1 MSTARP
7 PEGARTAAHLRGG
20 FPVSHTPH
28 ILPPATGARL
38 TPLDPCELGRPIH
51 ALDSLFQ
58 LTQQDLDHALA
69 AAFPGR
75 VGAPVRLGGVSHG
88 RSNPIEAP
96 LRWATWR
103 SPLGRSAFGIER
115 SALTAL
121 LARRYGSADWELGAR
136 CVPPQET
143 ATEQR
148 LAAQLGQVLTQA
160 LVRRVGGG
168 ADGEDPA
175 LTLEQN
181 MPLARCPISGPTM
194 FLWAQV
200 LAGSAPLGLMVF
212 ALDSDTLA
220 TALRQLAPAR
230 RHSGLRAPDGA
241 SLRRAL
247 PLRLDVRLA
256 QKTMTLGELLGI
268 QPGDVL
274 PISLETATVRIQD
287 KPVLKALV
295 VENKGRL
302 CLTNLQE
309 A

>member
-1 MSTARP
+1 M
-7 PEGARTAAHLRGG
+7 
-20 FPVSHTPH
+20 SHTPH
-28 ILPPATGARL
+28 ILPPAAGARL
-38 TPLDPCELGRPIH
+38 TALDPCELGRPIH

-88 RSNPIEAP
+88 RTNPIETT
-96 LRWATWR
+96 LRWATYR
-103 SPLGRSAFGIER
+103 SGVGRSAFAIER

-121 LARRYGSADWELGAR
+121 LARRYGSTDWELGAR
-136 CVPPQET
+136 CVPPLET

-148 LAAQLGQVLTQA
+148 LAAQLGQLLSQA
-160 LVRRVGGG
+160 LMRRIGGPTDDD
-168 ADGEDPA
+168 AHGEAPA
-175 LTLEQN
+175 PAPEQSLPLT
-181 MPLARCPISGPTM
+181 RCPISGPTM

-200 LAGSAPLGLMVF
+200 LAGSAPLGLVVF

-230 RHSGLRAPDGA
+230 RQAATRASDGA

-256 QKTMTLGELLGI
+256 QKTLPLGDLLGLK
-268 QPGDVL
+268 PGDVL
-274 PISLETATVRIQD
+274 AISLDTATVRVQD
-287 KPVLKALV
+287 NPVLKAMV

-309 A
+309 V

>member
-1 MSTARP
+1 M
-7 PEGARTAAHLRGG
+7 
-20 FPVSHTPH
+20 SHTPH
-28 ILPPATGARL
+28 ILPPAAGARL
-38 TPLDPCELGRPIH
+38 TALDPCELGRPIH

-58 LTQQDLDHALA
+58 LTQQDLDQALA

-88 RSNPIEAP
+88 RTNPIETT
-96 LRWATWR
+96 LRWATYR
-103 SPLGRSAFGIER
+103 SGAGRSAFAIER

-121 LARRYGSADWELGAR
+121 LARRYGSTDWELGAR
-136 CVPPQET
+136 CVPPLET

-148 LAAQLGQVLTQA
+148 LAAQLGQVLSQA
-160 LVRRVGGG
+160 LMRRIG
-168 ADGEDPA
+168 AGEHTADDESS
-175 LTLEQN
+175 LQLEQN
-181 MPLARCPISGPTM
+181 LPTARCPISGPTM

-200 LAGSAPLGLMVF
+200 LAGSAPLGLVVF

-230 RHSGLRAPDGA
+230 RQSAARAADGA

-256 QKTMTLGELLGI
+256 QKTLPLGELLGLK
-268 QPGDVL
+268 PGDVL
-274 PISLETATVRIQD
+274 AISLDTATVRVQD
-287 KPVLKALV
+287 NPVLKAMV

-309 A
+309 V

>member
-1 MSTARP
+1 MHKA
-7 PEGARTAAHLRGG
+7 
-20 FPVSHTPH
+20 PH
-28 ILPPATGARL
+28 ILPPAAGARL
-38 TPLDPCELGRPIH
+38 SALDPCELGRPIH

-58 LTQQDLDHALA
+58 LTQQDLDHGLA

-96 LRWATWR
+96 MRWASYR
-103 SPLGRSAFGIER
+103 SGLGRSAFAIER
-115 SALTAL
+115 SVLTAL
-121 LARRYGSADWELGAR
+121 LARRYGSAEWELGAR

-148 LAAQLGQVLTQA
+148 LAAQLGQLLTEA
-160 LVRRVGGG
+160 LVHRIDGDAPT
-168 ADGEDPA
+168 ADAEPT
-175 LTLEQN
+175 LRLEQN
-181 MPLARCPISGPTM
+181 LSSARCPISGPTM

-200 LAGSAPLGLMVF
+200 LAGASPLGLVVF

-220 TALRQLAPAR
+220 AALRQLAPAR
-230 RHSGLRAPDGA
+230 RQGTPRPADGA
-241 SLRRAL
+241 GLRRAL

-256 QKTMTLGELLGI
+256 QKTLPLGELLGLR
-268 QPGDVL
+268 PGDVL
-274 PISLETATVRIQD
+274 AIPLESATVRIQD

-295 VENKGRL
+295 VEHKGRL

-309 A
+309 V

>member
-1 MSTARP
+1 M
-7 PEGARTAAHLRGG
+7 
-20 FPVSHTPH
+20 SHTPH
-28 ILPPATGARL
+28 IFPPAAGARL
-38 TPLDPCELGRPIH
+38 TALDPCELGRPIH

-58 LTQQDLDHALA
+58 LTQQDLDQALA

-88 RSNPIEAP
+88 RTNPIETT
-96 LRWATWR
+96 LRWATYR
-103 SPLGRSAFGIER
+103 SGVGRSAFAIER

-121 LARRYGSADWELGAR
+121 LARRYGSTDWELGAR
-136 CVPPQET
+136 CVPPLET

-148 LAAQLGQVLTQA
+148 LAAQLGQLLSQA
-160 LVRRVGGG
+160 LMRRIGGPIDGG
-168 ADGEDPA
+168 ADGEAPTLA
-175 LTLEQN
+175 FEQSLPLT
-181 MPLARCPISGPTM
+181 RCPISGPTM

-200 LAGSAPLGLMVF
+200 LAGSAPLGLVVF

-230 RHSGLRAPDGA
+230 RQSAVRASDSA

-256 QKTMTLGELLGI
+256 QKTLPLGELLGLK
-268 QPGDVL
+268 PGDVL
-274 PISLETATVRIQD
+274 PISLDTATVRVQD
-287 KPVLKALV
+287 NPVLKALV

-309 A
+309 V

>member
-1 MSTARP
+1 MS
-7 PEGARTAAHLRGG
+7 
-20 FPVSHTPH
+20 FTPH
-28 ILPPATGARL
+28 ILSPAAGARL
-38 TPLDPCELGRPIH
+38 PALDPCELGRPIH

-58 LTQQDLDHALA
+58 LTQQDLDQGLA

-75 VGAPVRLGGVSHG
+75 VGAPVRLGGMSHG
-88 RSNPIEAP
+88 RSNPIETP

-103 SPLGRSAFGIER
+103 GALGRSAFGIER

-160 LVRRVGGG
+160 LVRRIAGPPDAGDGG
-168 ADGEDPA
+168 EEPA

-181 MPLARCPISGPTM
+181 LPLARCPISGPTM

-200 LAGSAPLGLMVF
+200 LAGSAPLGLVVF

-220 TALRQLAPAR
+220 AALRQLAPAR
-230 RHSGLRAPDGA
+230 RQSGARPPDGA

-256 QKTMTLGELLGI
+256 QKTMPLGELIGLK
-268 QPGDVL
+268 PGDVL
-274 PISLETATVRIQD
+274 PITLETATVRIQD

>member
-1 MSTARP
+1 M
-7 PEGARTAAHLRGG
+7 
-20 FPVSHTPH
+20 SHTPH
-28 ILPPATGARL
+28 ILPPAAGARL
-38 TPLDPCELGRPIH
+38 TALDPCELGRPIH

-58 LTQQDLDHALA
+58 LTQQDLDQTLA

-88 RSNPIEAP
+88 RTNPIETT
-96 LRWATWR
+96 LRWATYR
-103 SPLGRSAFGIER
+103 SGAGRSAFAIER

-121 LARRYGSADWELGAR
+121 LARRYGSTDWELGAR
-136 CVPPQET
+136 CVPPLET

-148 LAAQLGQVLTQA
+148 LAAQLGQVLSQA
-160 LVRRVGGG
+160 LMRRIG
-168 ADGEDPA
+168 AGEHTAADEPP
-175 LTLEQN
+175 LQLEQN
-181 MPLARCPISGPTM
+181 LPTTRCPISGPTM

-200 LAGSAPLGLMVF
+200 LAGSAPLGLVVF

-230 RHSGLRAPDGA
+230 RQSAARAADGA

-256 QKTMTLGELLGI
+256 QKTLPLGELLGLK
-268 QPGDVL
+268 PGDVL
-274 PISLETATVRIQD
+274 AISLDTATVRVQD
-287 KPVLKALV
+287 NPVLKAMV

-309 A
+309 V